1 MPSASDLFAE
11 ITRDQYADWART
23 WRPFEDKL
31 IEYATD
37 PTVVSGAMSDA
48 STSVNSSFDRQATQ
62 TQSRLR
68 GLGLTLNADEQ
79 KAADRSAG
87 LARASADVDAQN
99 RVRDQV
105 KARQQS
111 ILGTPVPGLGSM
123 PS

>member
-1 MPSASDLFAE
+1 MPSASDAFADL
-11 ITRDQYADWART
+11 TRQQYSDWVNT
-23 WRPFEDKL
+23 WSPYENKL

-48 STSVNSSFDRQATQ
+48 STSVNGSFDRQETATQ
-62 TQSRLR
+62 NRLK

-79 KAADRSAG
+79 RASDRSTG

-105 KARQQS
+105 TARQNA